1 MQKCQ
6 AGPPF
11 PPSSSAPA
19 LQLQLTWALVV
30 ACSGFLSS
38 RSRMKRG
45 KRRDIPFS
53 LSTWGPQGDQT
64 CLSEP
69 RPQGKPMGGAM
80 PPGARTIKKCLPA
93 TGSTPSLEVLFPI
106 RDILHPSDPRVVH
119 PPGPVALE

>member
-69 RPQGKPMGGAM
+69 RPQGKPMGGGHATRSSHYKKM
-80 PPGARTIKKCLPA
+80 PSSHR
-93 TGSTPSLEVLFPI
+93 
-106 RDILHPSDPRVVH
+106 LHPKPRGSISH
-119 PPGPVALE
+119 QGYPTPQ